1 MTKTETMYSADL
13 VGKKESVVDEI
24 LLLNP
29 NQTPLINLIG
39 FSKPTTN
46 TLHLWYEDEMFATKT
61 TVTAAATDAATDLK
75 VADVEPFV
83 VDAVA
88 QIDEELVLVTA
99 INKTSNTIT
108 VERGY
113 TGTTASAIAKD
124 AEIEFQFV
132 KGTEGM
138 AARKARNKPRKRVD
152 NNTQIFMESV
162 SVTGTAQAVDQYG
175 IRDLYD
181 HERFKK
187 QLELALQLEKALISG
202 IKYDDG
208 TLRQMGG
215 MRQFIKSN
223 VTDAAGEKV
232 NITMLKDIA
241 QTVFKNG
248 GLSGGGQYVFIV
260 SAYQKVGISDLQG
273 DKLRLVQSETSRGQV
288 VDKVVTDFG
297 TFSIV
302 MDDNVKDNEIFFV
315 DTNRI
320 AIRPLKGREF
330 GHVETAITGDTKDG
344 FVVGEYTLEFLQ
356 EKAHARIKNLG

>member
-1 MTKTETMYSADL
+1 MTNTQTMYSADL

-29 NQTPLINLIG
+29 NQTPLINLLG

-46 TLHLWYEDEMFATKT
+46 TIHAWYEDEMFPTKAKT
-61 TVTAAATDAATDLK
+61 TAVADAATTDLK
-75 VADVEPFV
+75 VDDVEPFT
-83 VDAVA
+83 VDSVA

-99 INKTSNTIT
+99 INAGTKTLT
-108 VERGY
+108 VVRGY
-113 TGTTASAIAKD
+113 TGTTAAAITKGVD
-124 AEIEFQFV
+124 IEFLFT
-132 KGTEGM
+132 KGAEGM
-138 AARKARNKPRKRVD
+138 EARKARVKPRTRQD

-175 IRDLYD
+175 IQDLYD
-181 HERFKK
+181 HERVKK
-187 QLELALQLEKALISG
+187 QLELALQLEKALING

-208 TLRQMGG
+208 SVRQMAG
-215 MRQFIKSN
+215 MRQFIKTN
-223 VTDAAGEKV
+223 VTDAAGAKV
-232 NITMLKDIA
+232 GLDMLRDMA
-241 QTVFKNG
+241 QSVFKNG
-248 GLSGGGQYVFIV
+248 GLSSGGQYVFIV
-260 SAYQKVGISDLQG
+260 SANQKVAISDLQG
-273 DKLRLVQSETSRGQV
+273 DKLRLVQSETARGQV

-302 MDDNVKDNEIFFV
+302 MDDNVKDNEIFFI
-315 DTNRI
+315 DPARI

-330 GHVETAITGDTKDG
+330 GHVETAITGDTKGG